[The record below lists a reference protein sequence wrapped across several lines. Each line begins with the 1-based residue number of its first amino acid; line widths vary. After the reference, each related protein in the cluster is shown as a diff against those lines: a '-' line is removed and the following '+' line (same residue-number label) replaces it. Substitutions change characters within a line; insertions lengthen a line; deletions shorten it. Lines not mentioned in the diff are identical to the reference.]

1 MISTV
6 IFILGLVIAGFIAFT
21 TRDTMYVEKEDRWGD
36 MRNTFNMSWLYKP
49 LGIFILT
56 LIVSIVQPFALDR
69 VDAGHVGIKVNL
81 TGDKRGVSSYE
92 YKTGWVMYNTWTEQM
107 LEFPTFQQHIEY
119 KDQTVITKGGFAA
132 TIKPSFNYSLKP
144 TAIGNMFE
152 NLRLDIRQIEQGWL
166 MNAIVSSVNDV
177 ANKWEVDAIFNNRE
191 QFEAAIVTEC
201 NKRLSK
207 WFEVSQL
214 RTNIIPPTSL
224 QQAIESKTK
233 AVQEA
238 QAATQR
244 KLVAE
249 AEAQEKIAIAKGD
262 SAKTIINANAS
273 ALAMKIKQKELT
285 PLYVEF
291 VKASAWDGKLPTT
304 MAGGSGTFLNIKQ

>member
-1 MISTV
+1 MISGL

-21 TRDTMYVEKEDRWGD
+21 TRDGMYTITEDRYGD
-36 MRNTFNMSWLYKP
+36 RKNFNISWLFKP
-49 LGIFILT
+49 LGVFL
-56 LIVSIVQPFALDR
+56 LGFIVSIVQPFELER

-177 ANKWEVDAIFNNRE
+177 ANKWEVDAIFNKRE
-191 QFEAAIVTEC
+191 EFEAAIVTEC

-214 RTNIIPPTSL
+214 RTNIIPPASL
-224 QQAIESKTK
+224 QKAIESKTK

-262 SAKTIINANAS
+262 SAKVIIDAQAL
-273 ALAMKIKQKELT
+273 ALAMKIKQKEIT
-285 PLYVEF
+285 PLYVEYL
-291 VKASAWDGKLPTT
+291 KAQSWNGVLPTT
-304 MAGGSGTFLNIKQ
+304 VAGGSGTFLNIK

>member
-1 MISTV
+1 MISTL

-21 TRDTMYVEKEDRWGD
+21 TRDQMYVRKEDRWGD
-36 MRNTFNMSWLYKP
+36 MKETLNVSWIIKP
-49 LGIFILT
+49 IVIFVT
-56 LIVSIVQPFALDR
+56 GMIVSMVQPFALER

-92 YKTGWVMYNTWTEQM
+92 YKTGWVMFNTWTEQM
-107 LEFPTFQQHIEY
+107 LEFPTYQQHIEY

-152 NLRLDIRQIEQGWL
+152 NLRLDIKQIEQGWL

-177 ANKWEVDAIFNNRE
+177 ANKWEVDAIFNKRE
-191 QFEAAIVTEC
+191 EFEAAIVAEC

-214 RTNIIPPTSL
+214 RTNITPPKAL
-224 QQAIESKTK
+224 QNAIESKTK

-238 QAATQR
+238 QAAMQR

-249 AEAQEKIAIAKGD
+249 AEAQEKIAIARGD
-262 SAKTIINANAS
+262 SAKVIIDAQAL
-273 ALAMKIKQKELT
+273 ALAMKLKQKEIT
-285 PLYVEF
+285 PLYVEYL
-291 VKASAWDGKLPTT
+291 KAQSWNGVLPTT
-304 MAGGSGTFLNIKQ
+304 VAGGSGTFLNIK

>member
-1 MISTV
+1 MISGL

-21 TRDTMYVEKEDRWGD
+21 TRGSMYTITEDRYGD
-36 MRNTFNMSWLYKP
+36 RKNFNISWLYKP
-49 LGIFILT
+49 VGIFLLG
-56 LIVSIVQPFALDR
+56 LIVSSVQPFALER

-152 NLRLDIRQIEQGWL
+152 NLRLDIKQIEQGWL

-177 ANKWEVDAIFNNRE
+177 ANKWEVDAIFNKRE
-191 QFEAAIVTEC
+191 EFEAAIVAEC

-214 RTNIIPPTSL
+214 RTNIIPPASL
-224 QQAIESKTK
+224 QKAIEGKTK

-262 SAKTIINANAS
+262 SAKVIIDAQAL
-273 ALAMKIKQKELT
+273 ALAMKIKQKEIT
-285 PLYVEF
+285 PLYVEYL
-291 VKASAWDGKLPTT
+291 KAQSWNGVLPTT
-304 MAGGSGTFLNIKQ
+304 VAGSTGTFLNIK

>member
-1 MISTV
+1 MISGL

-21 TRDTMYVEKEDRWGD
+21 TRDGMYTITEDRYGD
-36 MRNTFNMSWLYKP
+36 RKNFNISWLFKP
-49 LGIFILT
+49 LGIFILG
-56 LIVSIVQPFALDR
+56 LIVSMVQPFALER

-177 ANKWEVDAIFNNRE
+177 ANKWEVDAIFNKRE
-191 QFEAAIVTEC
+191 EFEAAIVTEC

-214 RTNIIPPTSL
+214 RTNIIPPASL
-224 QQAIESKTK
+224 QKAIESKTK

-262 SAKTIINANAS
+262 SAKVIIDAQAL
-273 ALAMKIKQKELT
+273 ALAMKIKQKEIT
-285 PLYVEF
+285 PLYVEYL
-291 VKASAWDGKLPTT
+291 KAQSWNGVLPTT
-304 MAGGSGTFLNIKQ
+304 VAGSSGTFLNIK

>member
-1 MISTV
+1 MISTL
-6 IFILGLVIAGFIAFT
+6 IFVLGLAIALFIAFT
-21 TRDTMYVEKEDRWGD
+21 TRDQMYTVEEGRYGD
-36 MRNTFNMSWLYKP
+36 IRTFKMSWLFKP
-49 LGIFILT
+49 IGIFLVG
-56 LIVSIVQPFALDR
+56 LITSSVQPFALER

-81 TGDKRGVSSYE
+81 TGDKRGVSNYE
-92 YKTGWVMYNTWTEQM
+92 YKTGWVLYNTWTEQM
-107 LEFPTFQQHIEY
+107 LEFPTYQQHIEY

-152 NLRLDIRQIEQGWL
+152 NLRLDIKQIEQGWL

-177 ANKWEVDAIFNNRE
+177 ANKWEVDAIFNKRE
-191 QFEAAIVTEC
+191 EFEAAIVTEC

-214 RTNIIPPTSL
+214 RTNITPPKAL

-238 QAATQR
+238 QAAMQR

-249 AEAQEKIAIAKGD
+249 AEAQEKIAIARGD
-262 SAKTIINANAS
+262 SAKVIIDAQAL
-273 ALAMKIKQKELT
+273 ALAMKLKQKEIT
-285 PLYVEF
+285 PLYVEYI
-291 VKASAWDGKLPTT
+291 KAQAWDGKLPTT
-304 MAGGSGTFLNIKQ
+304 VAGGSGTFLNIK

>member
-6 IFILGLVIAGFIAFT
+6 IFLVGLVIAGFMAFT
-21 TRDTMYVEKEDRWGD
+21 TRDAMYSVGKDRWGD
-36 MRNTFNMSWLYKP
+36 DKETLHMRWLFKP
-49 LGIFILT
+49 LGILVGGL
-56 LIVSIVQPFALDR
+56 LISIFQPFALDR

-81 TGDKRGVSSYE
+81 TGDNRGVSSYE

-119 KDQTVITKGGFAA
+119 KDQQVITKGGFAA

-144 TAIGNMFE
+144 AAIGNMFE
-152 NLRLDIRQIEQGWL
+152 NLRLDIKQIEQGWL

-201 NKRLSK
+201 NKRLAK
-207 WFEVSQL
+207 WFTVSQL
-214 RTNIIPPTSL
+214 RTNIIPPASL
-224 QQAIESKTK
+224 QKAIEGKTK

-262 SAKTIINANAS
+262 SAKVIIDAQAL
-273 ALAMKIKQKELT
+273 ALAMKIKQKEIT
-285 PLYVEF
+285 PLYVEYL
-291 VKASAWDGKLPTT
+291 KAQSWNGVLPSTV
-304 MAGGSGTFLNIKQ
+304 AGGSGTFLNIK

>member
-1 MISTV
+1 MISTL

-21 TRDTMYVEKEDRWGD
+21 TRDVMYVIKPDRWGD
-36 MRNTFNMSWLYKP
+36 DKETFNTSWILKP
-49 LGIFILT
+49 IGIFVLGI
-56 LIVSIVQPFALDR
+56 LISSIQPFALDR

-92 YKTGWVMYNTWTEQM
+92 YKTGWVLYNTWTEQM
-107 LEFPTFQQHIEY
+107 LEFPTYQQHIEY

-152 NLRLDIRQIEQGWL
+152 NLRLDIKQIEQGWL

-177 ANKWEVDAIFNNRE
+177 ANKWEVDAIFNKRE
-191 QFEAAIVTEC
+191 EFEAAIVTEC

-214 RTNIIPPTSL
+214 RTNITPPKAL
-224 QQAIESKTK
+224 QNAIESKTK

-238 QAATQR
+238 QAAMQR

-249 AEAQEKIAIAKGD
+249 AEAQEKIAIARGD
-262 SAKTIINANAS
+262 SAKVIIDAQAL
-273 ALAMKIKQKELT
+273 ALAMKLKQKEIT
-285 PLYVEF
+285 PLYVEYL
-291 VKASAWDGKLPTT
+291 KAQAWDGKLPTT
-304 MAGGSGTFLNIKQ
+304 VAGGSGTFLNIK